1 VSLMIRVLIDACG
14 WKAVIDAGI
23 NIDKALLETV
33 GVTNLAILPNVIKEI
48 ESIGGNLM
56 LDMLIAK
63 STLIDTPEGVGNH
76 TDDQLLH
83 YSIENNWPIL
93 TVDSELKR
101 RISQSNLRWLEVIGN
116 KHLRLVE

>member
-1 VSLMIRVLIDACG
+1 MIRVLIDACG

-33 GVTNLAILPNVIKEI
+33 GVTNLALLPNVIKEI